1 MNLNLLH
8 LKLDKEKM
16 SMVLHEFGHALG
28 LEHEHQ
34 RSNFWDVLD
43 QKDEKGDDKFIIGKE
58 QMKQG
63 IVCNPATGQIF
74 KTTSDVHNRQTE
86 HSEYDPYSVMHYW

>member
-1 MNLNLLH
+1 MYLNLLN
-8 LKLDKEKM
+8 LKDEEKM

-34 RSNFWDVLD
+34 RSKFWDVLD

-58 QMKQG
+58 KMKQG
-63 IVCNPATGQIF
+63 IGCRAAIGQIF
-74 KTTSDVHNRQTE
+74 KTSDVPNSQTE
-86 HSEYDPYSVMHYW
+86 HSEYDPYSIMHYW